1 MMDHNQE
8 RKKNAHWNHCQ
19 HNIVNYLID
28 VWKLDVSPEEV
39 NHVIGLI
46 EVNAFEIKVFA
57 EKENNNDST
66 VELGHIINTY
76 AQKDP
81 WKVKIDH
88 TQANLN
94 KNFLISD
101 ILGFGRGVFPLLAKL
116 SHGCVSNC
124 RYINVGDGTVMEC
137 RATVD
142 IKKGDQILDHY
153 VSPMENTQKRLK
165 ALK

>member
-1 MMDHNQE
+1 MDHNQE

-46 EVNAFEIKVFA
+46 EVNAFEIKVVA

-81 WKVKIDH
+81 
-88 TQANLN
+88 
-94 KNFLISD
+94 
-101 ILGFGRGVFPLLAKL
+101 
-116 SHGCVSNC
+116 
-124 RYINVGDGTVMEC
+124 
-137 RATVD
+137 
-142 IKKGDQILDHY
+142 
-153 VSPMENTQKRLK
+153 
-165 ALK
+165 